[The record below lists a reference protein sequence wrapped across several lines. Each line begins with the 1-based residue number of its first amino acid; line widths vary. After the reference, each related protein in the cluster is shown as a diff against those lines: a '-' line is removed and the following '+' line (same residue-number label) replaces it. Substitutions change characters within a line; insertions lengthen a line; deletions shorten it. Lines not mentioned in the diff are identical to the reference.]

1 MQIDIE
7 RLDAEGE
14 PFTHTYGADTLSL
27 DDEARLASEATVVGR
42 ASRKDSVVKVS
53 GNIRAEVEVF
63 CDRCAASVTVPLE
76 VKFDTA
82 FLPAENEKSALEN
95 VELQK
100 DDPDFS
106 IYEGE
111 TLDLDDV
118 AREQILLALPMRRL
132 CREEC
137 KGLCPTCGLNL
148 NTGACSCAEK
158 EIDPRWAGLADLRKD
173 QA

>member
-14 PFTHTYGADTLSL
+14 PFTHTYSANTLSL
-27 DDEARLASEATVVGR
+27 DEEASLASSATVVGR
-42 ASRKDSVVKVS
+42 ASRKNSVVKVN
-53 GNIRAEVEVF
+53 GNVRAEVEVF
-63 CDRCAASVTVPLE
+63 CDRCAAQIIVPLE
-76 VKFDTA
+76 VKFDVA

-95 VELQK
+95 VELRK
-100 DDPDFS
+100 DDPDFAV
-106 IYEGE
+106 YEGE

-137 KGLCPTCGLNL
+137 KGLCPACGQNL

-158 EIDPRWAGLADLRKD
+158 EIDPRWAALADLRKD